1 MIRTGEFRT
10 AALRIATIASVA
22 LLVAMPGTAAAQ
34 TAPAAPA
41 AAAQDDPLKL
51 SSNAPAMIVMQIH
64 ADKTADFESTWA
76 SIRAALA
83 KSTKD
88 DVKAFGES
96 LTKLYKVDQPPTDIP
111 AAAGAPAAKVMIYIL
126 QLDAPSTTI
135 SYHPFKL
142 VWEQLWNAD
151 EKLSLVTRP
160 EADTIFEKLKAS
172 FQNINPPWK
181 LVKVG

>member
-1 MIRTGEFRT
+1 MLRRIVVGLAVATLSVTTGF
-10 AALRIATIASVA
+10 
-22 LLVAMPGTAAAQ
+22 AQ
-34 TAPAAPA
+34 TPAPAAPA
-41 AAAQDDPLKL
+41 ASPFVFPGDAGLILNYVK
-51 SSNAPAMIVMQIH
+51 
-64 ADKTADFESTWA
+64 ADKTADFESTWG

-96 LTKLYKVDQPPTDIP
+96 LTKLYKVDQPPIEGKT
-111 AAAGAPAAKVMIYIL
+111 VLYIL
-126 QLDAPSTTI
+126 QIDAPSTTI

-142 VWEQLWNAD
+142 VYEQLWNAD
-151 EKLSLVTRP
+151 EKLSLIPRA

-181 LVKVG
+181 LIKVG

>member
-10 AALRIATIASVA
+10 AALRMATITGVA
-22 LLVAMPGTAAAQ
+22 LLLAMPRAAVAQ
-34 TAPAAPA
+34 TAPAPAPA
-41 AAAQDDPLKL
+41 PAAQDDPLKL
-51 SSNAPAMIVMQIH
+51 STSSPTMILMQIN
-64 ADKTADFESTWA
+64 ADKTADFESTWG

-96 LTKLYKVDQPPTDIP
+96 LNKLYKVDMPPTD
-111 AAAGAPAAKVMIYIL
+111 GKTVLYVL

-142 VWEQLWNAD
+142 VYEQLWNAD
-151 EKLSLVTRP
+151 EKLTLIPRA
-160 EADTIFEKLKAS
+160 EADGE
-172 FQNINPPWK
+172 
-181 LVKVG
+181 

>member
-1 MIRTGEFRT
+1 MIRIGEFRT
-10 AALRIATIASVA
+10 AALRIATITSVA
-22 LLVAMPGTAAAQ
+22 LLVAMPRAAAAQ
-34 TAPAAPA
+34 TAPAP
-41 AAAQDDPLKL
+41 QDDPLKL
-51 SSNAPAMIVMQIH
+51 SASIPTMILMQIN
-64 ADKTADFESTWA
+64 ADKTADFESTWG

-96 LTKLYKVDQPPTDIP
+96 LNNLFKVDQPPIEGKT
-111 AAAGAPAAKVMIYIL
+111 VLYIL
-126 QLDAPSTTI
+126 KIDAPSTTI

-142 VWEQLWNAD
+142 VYEQLWNAD
-151 EKLSLVTRP
+151 EKLSLITRP

-181 LVKVG
+181 LIKVG

>member
-10 AALRIATIASVA
+10 AALRMATITGVA
-22 LLVAMPGTAAAQ
+22 LLLAMPRSAAAQ
-34 TAPAAPA
+34 TAPAP
-41 AAAQDDPLKL
+41 QDDPLKL
-51 SSNAPAMIVMQIH
+51 SVSSPTMILMQIN
-64 ADKTADFESTWA
+64 ADKTADFESTWG

-96 LTKLYKVDQPPTDIP
+96 LTKLYKVDQPPIEGKT
-111 AAAGAPAAKVMIYIL
+111 VLYIL
-126 QLDAPSTTI
+126 QIDAPSTTI

-142 VWEQLWNAD
+142 VYEQLWNAD
-151 EKLSLVTRP
+151 EKLSLIPRA